1 MGLAGGVVLVD
12 GVGSGLVL
20 GDDVESG
27 SLVDGAG
34 TGLLV
39 DGAASGLLV
48 DGAGTG
54 LPLVDGVAIGWVVH
68 AAGFVPSIVMC
79 ANTLYSKPRL
89 CWLPVRETH
98 RLSASGAEIICM
110 PATFLTL
117 TW

>member
-1 MGLAGGVVLVD
+1 VGAGLVLVDGLGSGLVLVDGVASGLLVD

-20 GDDVESG
+20 
-27 SLVDGAG
+27 
-34 TGLLV
+34 
-39 DGAASGLLV
+39 
-48 DGAGTG
+48 
-54 LPLVDGVAIGWVVH
+54 VDGVASGWVVH

-89 CWLPVRETH
+89 CWLPLIETH
-98 RLSASGAEIICM
+98 RLSASGAEIICV